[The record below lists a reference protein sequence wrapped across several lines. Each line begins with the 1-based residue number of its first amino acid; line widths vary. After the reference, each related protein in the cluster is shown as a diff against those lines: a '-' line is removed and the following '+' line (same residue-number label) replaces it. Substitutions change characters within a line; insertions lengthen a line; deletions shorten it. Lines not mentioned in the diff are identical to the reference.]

1 MSVRKAPQ
9 MKSAHTWSPFPC
21 TEVLGY
27 SLLGR
32 MDIMCIVFHFIWFF
46 ILDLSREAVD
56 APSLGVLKASLN
68 GALGNLIRWGWGRM
82 IFEVP
87 SNPSNSMIH
96 STVL

>member
-56 APSLGVLKASLN
+56 APSLEVLKARFMGLW
-68 GALGNLIRWGWGRM
+68 AA
-82 IFEVP
+82 
-87 SNPSNSMIH
+87 
-96 STVL
+96 